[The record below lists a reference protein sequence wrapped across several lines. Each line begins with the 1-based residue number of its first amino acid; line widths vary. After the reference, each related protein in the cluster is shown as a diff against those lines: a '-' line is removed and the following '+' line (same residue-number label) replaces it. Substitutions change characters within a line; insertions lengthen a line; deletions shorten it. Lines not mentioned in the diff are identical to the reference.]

1 MPLSHL
7 EILLR
12 QNKKSLVLPE
22 GADPRTWK
30 AIDHLLQEDLVA
42 KIWVLGNADEVR
54 RLQGQS
60 RSPNDSRVFLA
71 CDRISDISLQTRAEL
86 IHHAESRGKT
96 LDQDVA
102 ANLAEH
108 PLYQG
113 AWLVK
118 AGHADAG
125 LAGAVYSTA
134 EVIRAGLA
142 VIGLQ
147 EGIRSISSSFLM
159 HRPGS
164 HPLLWLYTDCGVIIE
179 PTAEQLADTAAT
191 SLETWKRI
199 SKDEPIVAFLSY
211 STKGSAKH
219 ASQAKV
225 VSGFEIFR
233 ERYPDVLADGELQF
247 DAAFDA
253 TVGLRKAPGSKVAGR
268 ANIFVFPNLDA
279 GNIAYKITQRL
290 GGFEA
295 WGPLLQGF
303 RKPWSDLSRGASPA
317 DIAACAVINLSKSF

>member
-12 QNKKSLVLPE
+12 QHKKSIVLPE

-30 AIDHLLQEDLVA
+30 AIDQLLEKDLVL
-42 KIWVLGNADEVR
+42 KIWVLGNSAEMG
-54 RLQGQS
+54 RLQEESKYHGD
-60 RSPNDSRVFLA
+60 NRVLIARDTVPDLA
-71 CDRISDISLQTRAEL
+71 LQTKHEL
-86 IHHAESRGKT
+86 IQHANARGKT
-96 LDQDVA
+96 LEDGVA
-102 ANLAEH
+102 DTLAEH

-159 HRPGS
+159 HRAGP

-191 SLETWKRI
+191 SLETWQRI
-199 SKDEPIVAFLSY
+199 SKVEPKIAFLSY

-225 VSGFEIFR
+225 VSGFELFK

-253 TVGLRKAPGSKVAGR
+253 VVGLRKAPQSKVAGK

-303 RKPWSDLSRGASPA
+303 RKPWSDLSRGASPS
-317 DIAACAVINLSKSF
+317 DIVACAIINLSKSV

>member
-7 EILLR
+7 AASVR
-12 QNKKSLVLPE
+12 QQKKSLVLPE
-22 GADPRTWK
+22 GTDPRTWK
-30 AIDHLLQEDLVA
+30 AIDQLLHEDLVG
-42 KIWVLGNADEVR
+42 KIWVLGESLEVR
-54 RLQGQS
+54 RLQKASKYPQDP
-60 RSPNDSRVFLA
+60 RVLMANDCLSDLA
-71 CDRISDISLQTRAEL
+71 QQTKTEL
-86 IHHAESRGKT
+86 FQNARSRGKT
-96 LDQDVA
+96 MEEG
-102 ANLAEH
+102 LADALKEN

-113 AWLVK
+113 AWMVK
-118 AGHADAG
+118 AGLADAG

-134 EVIRAGLA
+134 DVIRAGLA

-147 EGIRSISSSFLM
+147 EGIHSVSSSFLM
-159 HRPGS
+159 HRPGPT
-164 HPLLWLYTDCGVIIE
+164 PLLWLYTDCGVIIE
-179 PTAEQLADTAAT
+179 PTSEQLAHTAA
-191 SLETWKRI
+191 SSIETWRRI
-199 SKDEPIVAFLSY
+199 SKEEPIVAFLSF

-225 VSGFEIFR
+225 VSAFEMFK
-233 ERYPDVLADGELQF
+233 EKYPEVLADGELQF

-253 TVGLRKAPGSKVAGR
+253 AIGLRKAPQSQVPGR

-290 GGFEA
+290 GGFDA

-317 DIAACAVINLSKSF
+317 DIAACAVINLSKSI